1 MKVGVAGAVAAL
13 LPGRLLWGESATDA
27 TQVWVFHGPDKTRLM
42 NACLNTIDENGGLGV
57 NGTSVKKLTLKVNAA
72 WARPPRFAA
81 NTNPELVDAF
91 LKGCRKRG
99 VKELVLPENSCDRAQ
114 ESFAQSGILAAAKE
128 NHARMIDL
136 RGERNAFASQAIP
149 KGKNLKKADVAREA
163 LDTDALV
170 NLPVVKH
177 HGASRMT
184 AALKNWMGSVYDRG
198 VWHRNNLQQCIA
210 DFSTFVRPQWSILDA
225 TNIMMDRG
233 PKGPSRNMN
242 KLDML
247 ILSRD
252 PVAADAYAAT
262 LMFKR
267 GPAEV
272 LYLGIA
278 QRMGVGVADIDKLS
292 VEKIEVK

>member
-1 MKVGVAGAVAAL
+1 
-13 LPGRLLWGESATDA
+13 
-27 TQVWVFHGPDKTRLM
+27 
-42 NACLNTIDENGGLGV
+42 
-57 NGTSVKKLTLKVNAA
+57 
-72 WARPPRFAA
+72 
-81 NTNPELVDAF
+81 

-99 VKELVLPENSCDRAQ
+99 VKDLVLPENPCDRAQ
-114 ESFAQSGILAAAKE
+114 ESFTQSGLLAAAKE
-128 NHARMIDL
+128 NHAQMIDL
-136 RGERNAFASQAIP
+136 RSDRKAFTPKIIP
-149 KGKNLKKADVAREA
+149 KGKNLRKADVAREV
-163 LDTDALV
+163 LDTDSLI
-170 NLPVVKH
+170 NMPVVKH

-198 VWHRNNLQQCIA
+198 VWHRNNLPQCIA
-210 DFSTFVRPQWSILDA
+210 DFSTFIRPQWNILDA

-233 PKGPSRNMN
+233 PKGPSRNMK

-272 LYLGIA
+272 PYLGIA
-278 QRMGVGVADIDKLS
+278 QRMGIGEAKLDKLS
-292 VEKIEVK
+292 VEKIEVE